1 MQAQRIDSLTS
12 LRFIAAA
19 LVVIFHS
26 RHSFGGFSFAEHFSL
41 TQAVSMFFVLS
52 GFILTHTHREISSG
66 RDLGI
71 FYISRAA
78 RIWPMHIAG
87 ALAVLAMMSYYG
99 GSLPTAT
106 IGLNL
111 FLLQS
116 WVPDNNIYFS
126 LNGIAWSLSVEAF
139 FYAMFPLLIYRI
151 EKNWQLK
158 LIASVALTALM
169 LTSFKYSGGQLM
181 QWSSYISPLTRL
193 SEFML
198 GIAAYQIY
206 RRARETQN
214 LKLGLSTAVEVAI
227 VALSCGVMW
236 AGDIKFISSLQ
247 LPVSSPT
254 LIWFT
259 NCGGGFV
266 FAMLIVV
273 FALQRGAISTALRF
287 RPFVYLGEISFALY
301 MVHQIV
307 LRFMEENAA
316 STNFLSSASVLTL
329 YYAAS
334 LACAAICYHLIE
346 TPARRRIVK
355 LAHRITSATRG
366 ENFQRTRG

>member
-19 LVVIFHS
+19 LIVIFHS
-26 RHSFGGFSFAEHFSL
+26 KNSFGGFTFAEHFSL

-52 GFILTHTHREISSG
+52 GFILTHTHRGISS
-66 RDLGI
+66 RNDLGL
-71 FYISRAA
+71 FYVSRAA

-87 ALAVLAMMSYYG
+87 SLAVLAIISYYG
-99 GSLPTAT
+99 GGLPTAT

-111 FLLQS
+111 LLLQS
-116 WVPDNNIYFS
+116 WVPDHNIYFS

-151 EKNWQLK
+151 ENNWQLK
-158 LIASVALTALM
+158 LIASIALTTLM
-169 LTSFKYSGGQLM
+169 LMSFKNSGGQLM

-206 RRARETQN
+206 RRVRETQS
-214 LKLGLSTAVEVAI
+214 LKLGLWTALEVAV
-227 VALSCGVMW
+227 VALSCGIMW
-236 AGDIKFISSLQ
+236 VGDIKFISSLQ
-247 LPVSSPT
+247 LPVSSSV

-259 NCGGGFV
+259 NCGGGFIY
-266 FAMLIVV
+266 ALLIVV
-273 FALQRGAISTALRF
+273 FALQRGAISNALRF
-287 RPFVYLGEISFALY
+287 RLFVYLGEISFALY
-301 MVHQIV
+301 MTHQIV
-307 LRFMEENAA
+307 LRLMEENAA
-316 STNFLSSASVLTL
+316 SINFLPSASVHVF

-346 TPARRRIVK
+346 TPARRKIVK
-355 LAHRITSATRG
+355 LAHRIASTNRGESLQGTRG
-366 ENFQRTRG
+366 